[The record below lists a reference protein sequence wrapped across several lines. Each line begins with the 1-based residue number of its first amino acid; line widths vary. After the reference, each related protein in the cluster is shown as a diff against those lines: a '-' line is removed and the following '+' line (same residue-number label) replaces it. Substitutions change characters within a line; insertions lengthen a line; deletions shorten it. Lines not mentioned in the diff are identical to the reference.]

1 MLVAGHFSEEQGVFL
16 WILHKGEEQMTQFK
30 VVGEGGGSTRKNLIH
45 PNVELCSQV
54 WKWKVTLDFHATSHK

>member
-54 WKWKVTLDFHATSHK
+54 